1 MGITL
6 NIKISIVATA
16 VALTLTGA
24 AQAATN
30 ASSMQ
35 ALQSVMSVDIPNE
48 FWVNDNLWDGVE
60 DYVADIN
67 VDGNRT
73 SFTGN
78 PWVAGDEALAC
89 DTWAGVLCVNGDITH
104 LEIPFSE
111 MSGDMPQLMAAL
123 SPIKST
129 LLSLNLVGN
138 KNLRGTA
145 TGLEELQSLE
155 GLFLDNSGLSG
166 ELPDLSGMS
175 NLRYAGLNDNPDL
188 TGIAGGIGGSSL
200 EVLNLNN
207 NVNLYADLTSILE
220 TSKNSLK
227 RLNIANSSVSG
238 QIPDYSANTN
248 LQFLVIAGSGVGGEL
263 NLPNSGQI
271 AAENVDTA
279 GTGVTA
285 GSGTDGLTI
294 TPSIAAVT
302 NVSAAA
308 DGANAMLVSWD
319 AVSDAE
325 GYIVAYSND
334 DGANWQSEML
344 SDGTT
349 NMTNV
354 SSLAAGTYLVSV
366 TAYLTNDA
374 GVTVE
379 STPTL
384 AANPVVISDAV
395 IDGGG
400 DDADTGTRSSG
411 GGGAAF
417 WLILLPM
424 LGFARRLKLRL

>member
-1 MGITL
+1 
-6 NIKISIVATA
+6 
-16 VALTLTGA
+16 
-24 AQAATN
+24 
-30 ASSMQ
+30 MQ